1 MTFNLDRLRLA
12 RSLVALGAIAL
23 FVFLFF
29 FDWYGE
35 SVQGLLP
42 GTHLSGAA
50 ESATG
55 WQTFTISRWVW
66 LLAIVFALGSTL
78 ASLNDY
84 EHDGPL
90 PLSTMTAGL
99 GALAS
104 ALIVYRI
111 ANHPGPSTSAGSIHI
126 SYGIK
131 PGIWFGLIAA
141 LAITVGGYLQAQAE
155 QAEPS
160 DPSPKA
166 EPEHPAAAFSGLLV
180 REDAAAAGS
189 APPSGSSPAPAER
202 ASSPDLAGDG
212 PPPSA

>member
-1 MTFNLDRLRLA
+1 MNFNLDRLHLA

-29 FDWYGE
+29 FDWYGG

-66 LLAIVFALGSTL
+66 LLTIVFALGSTL
-78 ASLNDY
+78 ASVSDY
-84 EHDGPL
+84 EHDGPV
-90 PLSTMTAGL
+90 PLSAMTAGL

-111 ANHPGPSTSAGSIHI
+111 ANHPGPSASAGSIRI

-141 LAITVGGYLQAQAE
+141 LAITVGGYTQAQAE
-155 QAEPS
+155 QAEPTGQG
-160 DPSPKA
+160 DPARGA
-166 EPEHPAAAFSGLLV
+166 EPEQPAAAFSGLLV
-180 REDAAAAGS
+180 REDPPPAGAGSGDAAGQ
-189 APPSGSSPAPAER
+189 
-202 ASSPDLAGDG
+202 DT